1 MIRAMWTS
9 ATGMS
14 AQEMLVNTIANNLA
28 NVNTTGFKR
37 SRVDFEDLFY
47 ATYTGKGSQTTE
59 GGTLPVGI
67 EVGMGVRPV
76 AIQKIFTQGDYMQT
90 GNSLDLAI
98 EGKGFFKILSDGEEV
113 YTRDGSFKI
122 DSEGYIVNSRGERLQ
137 PEFTVPPETATITV
151 SKTGVITCLSN
162 AGDTLATGNI
172 PIYIF
177 PNPSGLRALGMNQY
191 AMTPA
196 SGDAIEGT
204 PGSDNFG
211 TISSGYLEMSNVD
224 AVEEMV
230 NMIAAQRAYE
240 LNSKSI
246 KASDDML
253 QTVTG
258 LVR

>member
-1 MIRAMWTS
+1 MN
-9 ATGMS
+9 

-28 NVNTTGFKR
+28 NVNTTGFKK

-47 ATYTGKGSQTTE
+47 ATYNGKGAETPE
-59 GGTLPVGI
+59 GGKLPVGI

-76 AIQKIFTQGDYMQT
+76 AIQKIFTQGDYLQT
-90 GNSLDLAI
+90 GNNMDLAI
-98 EGKGFFKILSDGEEV
+98 EGNGFFKILSDGEDV
-113 YTRDGSFKI
+113 YTRDGAFKI
-122 DSEGYIVNSRGERLQ
+122 DSDGYIVNSRGQRLQ
-137 PEFTVPPETATITV
+137 PEFVVPSETATITV
-151 SKTGVITCLSN
+151 SKTGEITCMSN
-162 AGDTLATGNI
+162 DGNPLATGNI
-172 PIYIF
+172 PTYIF
-177 PNPSGLRALGMNQY
+177 PNPAGLKSLGMNQY
-191 AMTPA
+191 AETPA

-204 PGSDNFG
+204 PGTDNYG
-211 TISSGYLEMSNVD
+211 TITSGYLEMSNVD

-258 LVR
+258 LMR

>member
-1 MIRAMWTS
+1 
-9 ATGMS
+9 TGMS

-98 EGKGFFKILSDGEEV
+98 EGKGFFKILADGEEG